1 MCLKETIVLL
11 FMWGICLTMEAFIKA
26 TLNAKR
32 VFMHWKRREW
42 HFINVP
48 LLNTCLILMGKSHN
62 WEEDVF
68 FWWIKSIGQKRFLP
82 QKWFVWQSQIRRQ
95 TFSVSVCLE
104 PATRIWWFRGCSL
117 HSEKKPTK
125 KYQFS
130 AIPNNLLISPS
141 ISAEFQSWIV
151 LRKVYSTR
159 IIFPLKCWIS
169 KY

>member
-11 FMWGICLTMEAFIKA
+11 FMWGICLTKEAFMNA

-32 VFMHWKRREW
+32 VFMHCKRRER

-82 QKWFVWQSQIRRQ
+82 QTWFVWQSQIRRQ

-104 PATRIWWFRGCSL
+104 PATWIWWFRGCSL
-117 HSEKKPTK
+117 HSEKKTK

-130 AIPNNLLISPS
+130 AIQNNLLISPS